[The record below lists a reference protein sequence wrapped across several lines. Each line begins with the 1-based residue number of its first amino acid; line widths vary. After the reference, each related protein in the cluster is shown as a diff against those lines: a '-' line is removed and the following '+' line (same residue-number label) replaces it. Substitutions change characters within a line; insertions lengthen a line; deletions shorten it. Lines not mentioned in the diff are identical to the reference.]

1 MNNITEI
8 NNTHI
13 EPQESISKTYVL
25 IPEFIDETAFFN
37 FIIVLIGFLLMM
49 VGYIY
54 AANYKNEYIPN
65 FSMLI
70 DFLIDN
76 NTVSHDRFKRYIND
90 IVDKN
95 INDSFTVLHPENQDQ
110 LPSSKKNVNT
120 PSSFFD
126 KIRFYINRFITNTFY
141 VKKNTIHVK
150 KTY

>member
-1 MNNITEI
+1 MDNNNKI
-8 NNTHI
+8 NEET
-13 EPQESISKTYVL
+13 SISKTNEPTYVL
-25 IPEFIDETAFFN
+25 VPEFIDETAFFN
-37 FIIVLIGFLLMM
+37 FIIVLIGFLFMM
-49 VGYIY
+49 IGYIY

-95 INDSFTVLHPENQDQ
+95 IDDSFTVLHPENQDQ
-110 LPSSKKNVNT
+110 LPNTKTNVNT

-141 VKKNTIHVK
+141 VKKNTVHVK